1 MIISNG
7 ILLYSDGLW
16 WSSPLVFYFILIV
29 IDYLQWYFTLFWW
42 SLMIISSGL
51 LLHSDIWLSFKVCAS
66 ASHSLLLLID
76 GLWLSPMIFYLFLIV
91 FDYLLKSLLLLVIL
105 YTIHLFL
112 IIVFNYNNIKHLDFF
127 CKSLFLPRFVY
138 TVYFFR
144 IFKNYFFYRVCIW
157 TKRFLSKMLKILLSL
172 FDLLMSS
179 LASVVRNLKVIF
191 TVNPQLKVII
201 FIIQNC

>member
-1 MIISNG
+1 
-7 ILLYSDGLW
+7 
-16 WSSPLVFYFILIV
+16 
-29 IDYLQWYFTLFWW
+29 
-42 SLMIISSGL
+42 MIISSGL
-51 LLHSDIWLSFKVCAS
+51 LLYSDCLWLSPMVFYFILMVFDDHLHWSFTSFWYLIIFKVCAS

-112 IIVFNYNNIKHLDFF
+112 ITVFNYNIKHLDFF

-138 TVYFFR
+138 TVYFFP

-157 TKRFLSKMLKILLSL
+157 TKWFLSKMLKILLSL